1 MSAGALRLYA
11 FCLTGAPFFICLQGG
26 LLFLGQ
32 LFLAFGEIATLPT
45 KWEARAVF
53 GKQST
58 GAGFYNVL
66 PFILSAYLVDALTV
80 LLKSV
85 TYACAIFFLAG
96 LNPGNFGE
104 RFAYFILVLF
114 SLSLFVSTYA
124 RLLSTF
130 SNKDIANAI
139 AGVGLIVMVIF
150 SGFLGKFRR
159 PDGCLFPASG
169 LSVVFW
175 VFFLGARLVCPFPIP
190 APSHA
195 PTHSRTHS
203 LSTSHS
209 FRSLCHSLW
218 LLLPHSLTPD
228 SGQGQHSQ
236 LPHLAVLDQSRA
248 VRLLCT
254 PHQ

>member
-1 MSAGALRLYA
+1 M
-11 FCLTGAPFFICLQGG
+11 
-26 LLFLGQ
+26 
-32 LFLAFGEIATLPT
+32 PT

-53 GKQST
+53 GKQSS

-66 PFILSAYLVDALTV
+66 PFILSAFLVDALTV

-96 LNPGNFGE
+96 LNAGNFGE
-104 RFAYFILVLF
+104 RFAYFILVIF

-150 SGFLGKFRR
+150 SGFLGKLRR
-159 PDGCLFPASG
+159 PDGCLFHPGG
-169 LSVVFW
+169 LFVGFW
-175 VFFLGARLVCPFPIP
+175 VCFRGAPLSCPFPIP

-195 PTHSRTHS
+195 PAHSRTHY
-203 LSTSHS
+203 LSFSGS
-209 FRSLCHSLW
+209 FRSLSHFGSC
-218 LLLPHSLTPD
+218 SLTLTSD
-228 SGQGQHSQ
+228 SGEGQHSQ

-254 PHQ
+254 AHQ